1 MENNSFQTSFIPK
14 RPINTTS
21 GSSIS
26 SRDTGKHS
34 NPFVTFSI
42 IILILTIVATAGLY
56 FYKGILSKQK
66 DNLSVNLEKVKNS
79 FDQKTISDLELF
91 NKRISASRD
100 ILNNHVVLSP
110 MFKLLGDL
118 TIPSIQYTKFSNSS
132 TDKGFTV
139 IMSGVAPDYQS
150 IAAQANVFN
159 GDNGR
164 LFKNV
169 VFSNLNKDL
178 NNQVTFD
185 VTFNVDPSLLSY
197 QNSINKNSQ

>member
-26 SRDTGKHS
+26 SSRERHS
-34 NPFVTFSI
+34 NPFVTFSV
-42 IILILTIVATAGLY
+42 IILILTIVATGGLY
-56 FYKGILSKQK
+56 LYKSILIKQK
-66 DNLSVNLEKVKNS
+66 DNLSASLEKVKNS

-91 NKRISASRD
+91 NKRISASSD
-100 ILNNHVVLSP
+100 ILSNHVVLSP

-139 IMSGVAPDYQS
+139 VMSGVAPDYQS
-150 IAAQANVFN
+150 IASQANVFN
-159 GDNGR
+159 SDNGR

-178 NNQVTFD
+178 NNKVTFD

-197 QNSINKNSQ
+197 QNDINKKSQ

>member
-26 SRDTGKHS
+26 SRDTGKNS
-34 NPFVTFSI
+34 NPFVIFSI
-42 IILILTIVATAGLY
+42 IILILTILATGGLY
-56 FYKGILSKQK
+56 LYKSALIKQR

-79 FDQKTISDLELF
+79 FDQKTIGDLELF
-91 NKRISASRD
+91 NKRISASRE

-139 IMSGVAPDYQS
+139 VMSGVAPDYQS
-150 IAAQANVFN
+150 IASQANVFN

-178 NNQVTFD
+178 NNRVTFD

-197 QNSINKNSQ
+197 QNNINKKSQ